1 MPESAVWSSVWDRN
15 FGGHIPTVQGLRQG
29 CVFLR
34 VLRGFRS
41 GKSSVGPLPIALWP
55 QRSEIPAVALMQTHM
70 RGRMFPPASSEVSDC
85 STAQDTSLA
94 PEV

>member
-34 VLRGFRS
+34 VLGGFRS
-41 GKSSVGPLPIALWP
+41 GKSSCWASADFSVGT
-55 QRSEIPAVALMQTHM
+55 EK
-70 RGRMFPPASSEVSDC
+70 
-85 STAQDTSLA
+85 
-94 PEV
+94 